1 MKPEAVA
8 IAESRL
14 RSASRAYAD
23 LVEAQQDDEAFADI
37 WFQFLSAWKSIWTT
51 LEQGAKRADESAAW
65 FEDKKNERATDMA
78 LSYMYTAR
86 NDEEHGLTST
96 VKASPS
102 LGHKFRLNREA
113 TSMRFHYAQDGTCS
127 LVDQDGNVCA
137 DLLAVQQP
145 GLQLQAARVRIRGR
159 WIIVEPPHEHR
170 GRLIDIAPLSVAFA
184 VLTYADEMVNE
195 ARHLITGTESQG

>member
-51 LEQGAKRADESAAW
+51 LEQGAKKADVSASW
-65 FEDKKNERATDMA
+65 FEDKKSERATDMA

-86 NDEEHGLTST
+86 NDEEHGLAST
-96 VKASPS
+96 VRASNS
-102 LGHKFRLNREA
+102 LGHKFKLNRDA
-113 TSMRFHYAQDGTCS
+113 TSMQVRYGQDGTCS

-137 DLLAVQQP
+137 DLLAVRQP

-170 GRLIDIAPLSVAFA
+170 GQLIDIAPLSVALA

-195 ARHLITGTESQG
+195 ARRLIAGTGSQG